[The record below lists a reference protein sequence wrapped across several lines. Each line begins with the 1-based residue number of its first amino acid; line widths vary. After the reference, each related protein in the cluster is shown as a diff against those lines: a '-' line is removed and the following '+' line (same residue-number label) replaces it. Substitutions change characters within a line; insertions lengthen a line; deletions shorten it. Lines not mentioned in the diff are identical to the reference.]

1 MKINMT
7 KGRTTTHVVRGM
19 ETDMD
24 RICEREITVRITSDQ
39 YGKSISLS
47 NEEDRLLMIPL
58 EPIIPRL
65 KEILK

>member
-7 KGRTTTHVVRGM
+7 NGRTTTHVVGGM
-19 ETDMD
+19 VADGN
-24 RICEREITVRITSDQ
+24 RIFARDITVRITSDQ

-47 NEEDRLLMIPL
+47 NENDRMLMIPL

>member
-1 MKINMT
+1 MKINLT

-19 ETDMD
+19 ETDCD
-24 RICEREITVRITSDQ
+24 RISARDITVRITSDQ

-47 NEEDRLLMIPL
+47 NEDDRMLMIPL

>member
-7 KGRTTTHVVRGM
+7 KGWTTTHRIQGM
-19 ETDMD
+19 ETDGD
-24 RICEREITVRITSDQ
+24 RICEKEITVRITSDRF
-39 YGKSISLS
+39 GKSISLS

-65 KEILK
+65 KELLK